1 MPELKQLL
9 TDISRAIVDCPD
21 SVTVDER
28 EEGDTIVFT
37 LHVTESDMGKVI
49 GKHGKKREINT
60 CGHEGRCR
68 YRRQKS
74 RCGYCGNEK
83 MKIGTP

>member
-28 EEGDTIVFT
+28 EEGDTVVFT
-37 LHVTESDMGKVI
+37 LHVTESDMGTVI
-49 GKHGKKREINT
+49 GKHGKNARSIRAVMKAAAAAD
-60 CGHEGRCR
+60 GK
-68 YRRQKS
+68 KS
-74 RCGYCGNEK
+74 VVDIAE
-83 MKIGTP
+83 

>member
-28 EEGDTIVFT
+28 EEGDTVVFT
-37 LHVTESDMGKVI
+37 LHVTESDMGMVI
-49 GKHGKKREINT
+49 GKHGKNARSIRAVMKAAAAAD
-60 CGHEGRCR
+60 GK
-68 YRRQKS
+68 KS
-74 RCGYCGNEK
+74 VVDIAE
-83 MKIGTP
+83 

>member
-28 EEGDTIVFT
+28 EEGDTVVFT
-37 LHVTESDMGKVI
+37 LHVTESDMGQVI
-49 GKHGKKREINT
+49 GKHGKNARSIRAVMKAAAAAD
-60 CGHEGRCR
+60 GK
-68 YRRQKS
+68 KS
-74 RCGYCGNEK
+74 VVDIAE
-83 MKIGTP
+83 